1 MFALRPLIAAG
12 AALAFLAF
20 TPLAL
25 ALDPP
30 AQRVEGKRT
39 DLTGAPGMEV
49 ITSITTFMPGD
60 AIALHIHHGVEA
72 TYIIQG
78 TMVQVPGKDPM
89 MIETGAQGLN
99 LRDVLHGGYTVVG
112 PGPLKIFAVHIVDKD
127 KPLYDTK

>member
-1 MFALRPLIAAG
+1 MFAFRSALIASATC
-12 AALAFLAF
+12 AALVFA
-20 TPLAL
+20 PLVL

-30 AQRVEGKRT
+30 AGRVEGKRT

-49 ITSITTFMPGD
+49 ITSVTTFKPGES
-60 AIALHIHHGVEA
+60 IAVHFHHGVEA

-78 TMVQVPGKDPM
+78 SMIQLPGKDPM
-89 MIETGAQGLN
+89 MLETGTQGLN

-112 PGPLKIFAVHIVDKD
+112 PLPLKIFAVHIVDKD